1 MIIKCIL
8 LSLLITSL
16 IYHMMIYKEPVSLEC
31 CGGVMKD
38 VHYSETDNSPPK
50 IIRRC
55 FKDDSDWESFPCT
68 GLSGSG
74 SKCCSGIN
82 VNGPCV
88 PTTKGGYCGTI
99 DKPINARTGETITRS
114 SDIGGEIDVNDEE
127 SVQLDDI
134 NERDPSIILSSED
147 LQENKLRERRQRL
160 KEYQYS
166 GSDISNIT
174 YSIEEYNRY
183 TSILWLYL
191 LHVFFILVLLFLL
204 RNKIDEKVQ
213 SYIEVFTQRKGEFIS

>member
-16 IYHMMIYKEPVSLEC
+16 IYHMMIYKEPVTLEC

-74 SKCCSGIN
+74 SKCCSGTNIT
-82 VNGPCV
+82 GPCV
-88 PTTKGGYCGTI
+88 PTTKGGYCGTEE
-99 DKPINARTGETITRS
+99 KPVNARTGETITLTS
-114 SDIGGEIDVNDEE
+114 EIGGEIDVNDER
-127 SVQLDDI
+127 SVQLEDI
-134 NERDPSIILSSED
+134 RNDPSIILSSKE

-204 RNKIDEKVQ
+204 RNKIDSKLQ
-213 SYIEVFTQRKGEFIS
+213 SYIEVFTTRKGEFIS